1 MAIITVILVDHRG
14 KETIIK
20 VDTNDTIL
28 SLKEKYGNPSIQL
41 IYDAEVLQNKIKI
54 GVMELK
60 IMI

>member
-41 IYDAEVLQNKIKI
+41 IYDAEVKI